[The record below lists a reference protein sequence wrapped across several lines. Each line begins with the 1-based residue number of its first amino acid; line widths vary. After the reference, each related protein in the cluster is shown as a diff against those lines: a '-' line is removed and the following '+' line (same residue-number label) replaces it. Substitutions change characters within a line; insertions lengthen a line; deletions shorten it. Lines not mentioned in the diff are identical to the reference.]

1 MTTGIKLFGN
11 CSCEDLLDMLQKDL
25 EMFFDE
31 GHIVDYDNIDASLAV
46 VDELKERLRS
56 VVYLQQ

>member
-1 MTTGIKLFGN
+1 FSN
-11 CSCEDLLDMLQKDL
+11 CSCEDLLNMLQKDL

-31 GHIVDYDNIDASLAV
+31 GHIVDYDNIDASLEV